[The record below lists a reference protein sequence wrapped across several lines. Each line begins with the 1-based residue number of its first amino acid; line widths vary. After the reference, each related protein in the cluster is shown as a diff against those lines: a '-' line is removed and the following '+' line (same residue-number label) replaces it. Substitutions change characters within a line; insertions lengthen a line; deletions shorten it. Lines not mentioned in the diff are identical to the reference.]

1 MHAGGDVLLSFVT
14 RRTQVQNVGRA
25 EQEQGRQHNTGEQA
39 AEHSMQEAGNQGGS
53 WSWAAGSC
61 TAGRSMHSSSAG
73 RVYAGKGAEHRQMH
87 GTQGK
92 AAHAGGRRREKGGP
106 RAGGIADARRKENKQ
121 GIRRGRGGAYIGVV
135 ESSWHAR
142 QGKKNGPEC
151 WSGPKRVFPIFL
163 FAKRF
168 NKFDLN
174 LNSTNLNSNQTT
186 RNKTMQSCM
195 NANKQP
201 HLDLEKQPI
210 IIYFY

>member
-61 TAGRSMHSSSAG
+61 TAGRSTHGSSAG
-73 RVYAGKGAEHRQMH
+73 RVQAGKGAEHRQMH

-106 RAGGIADARRKENKQ
+106 RAGGVADARRKEK
-121 GIRRGRGGAYIGVV
+121 
-135 ESSWHAR
+135 
-142 QGKKNGPEC
+142 
-151 WSGPKRVFPIFL
+151 
-163 FAKRF
+163 
-168 NKFDLN
+168 
-174 LNSTNLNSNQTT
+174 
-186 RNKTMQSCM
+186 
-195 NANKQP
+195 
-201 HLDLEKQPI
+201 
-210 IIYFY
+210 

>member
-1 MHAGGDVLLSFVT
+1 MHG
-14 RRTQVQNVGRA
+14 
-25 EQEQGRQHNTGEQA
+25 
-39 AEHSMQEAGNQGGS
+39 
-53 WSWAAGSC
+53 
-61 TAGRSMHSSSAG
+61 SSAG
-73 RVYAGKGAEHRQMH
+73 RVQAGKGAEHRQMH
-87 GTQGK
+87 GAQGK
-92 AAHAGGRRREKGGP
+92 AANAGGRRREKGGP

-121 GIRRGRGGAYIGVV
+121 GIRRRRGGAYIGVV
-135 ESSWHAR
+135 ESSWLAC
-142 QGKKNGPEC
+142 QGKKNGPDC
-151 WSGPKRVFPIFL
+151 WFGPKRVFPIFL

-186 RNKTMQSCM
+186 SNKTLQSCM

>member
-1 MHAGGDVLLSFVT
+1 MAHREK
-14 RRTQVQNVGRA
+14 RR
-25 EQEQGRQHNTGEQA
+25 
-39 AEHSMQEAGNQGGS
+39 MQE
-53 WSWAAGSC
+53 
-61 TAGRSMHSSSAG
+61 
-73 RVYAGKGAEHRQMH
+73 GAEGKREGLGPPALQMH
-87 GTQGK
+87 G
-92 AAHAGGRRREKGGP
+92 
-106 RAGGIADARRKENKQ
+106 ARKICR

-135 ESSWHAR
+135 ESSWLAR
-142 QGKKNGPEC
+142 QGKKRAGLLVWAE
-151 WSGPKRVFPIFL
+151 KVFPIFL

-186 RNKTMQSCM
+186 SNKIMQSCM